1 MELVWS
7 SQVWDNHLRLRAQDR
22 RVLKRINALLKDIQR
37 NGNEGIGAPEAL
49 RKNLSGY

>member
-7 SQVWDNHLRLRAQDR
+7 SQVWDDYLRLRAQDR

-37 NGNEGIGAPEAL
+37 NGNEGIGTPAAL